1 MPTLDEVAKQPLE
14 QRLERMARA
23 ADDLAAAIAG
33 QSEAALVRRPDLKN
47 WAAKEIICHLRD
59 TEELFIA
66 RLEMIAAMD
75 EPAFGAAGQ
84 GTRALTLDTP
94 DRWAE
99 DRQYLRNDAVH
110 ALGTFRARREGLL
123 AHLRALSPA
132 QWQRGGIHPVRGRM
146 TVDDFVT
153 MIAWHDDNHLDQLR
167 RALIGQP

>member
-1 MPTLDEVAKQPLE
+1 MPTLDEVAKQPLQ
-14 QRLERMARA
+14 QRLERMART

-84 GTRALTLDTP
+84 GARILTIDTP

-99 DRQYLRNDAVH
+99 DRQYLRNDASQ
-110 ALGTFRARREGLL
+110 ALATFRIRREGLL
-123 AHLRALSPA
+123 AHLRALTPA

-146 TVDDFVT
+146 TVADFAT
-153 MIAWHDDNHLDQLR
+153 LIAWHDDNHLDQLR
-167 RALIGQP
+167 RALVGKA

>member
-14 QRLERMARA
+14 QRLERMART

-59 TEELFIA
+59 TEELFMA

-99 DRQYLRNDAVH
+99 DRQYLRNDAGH
-110 ALGTFRARREGLL
+110 ALATFRTRREGLL
-123 AHLRALSPA
+123 DHLRALTPA
-132 QWQRGGIHPVRGRM
+132 QWQRGGIHPVRGRV
-146 TVDDFVT
+146 TVEDFAT
-153 MIAWHDDNHLDQLR
+153 MIAWHDDNHLEQLR
-167 RALIGQP
+167 RALAGTA

>member
-1 MPTLDEVAKQPLE
+1 MPTMEDVAKQPLQ
-14 QRLERMARA
+14 QRLDRMRRT
-23 ADDLAAAIAG
+23 ADDLAAEVAG
-33 QSEAALVRRPDLKN
+33 QSEAALVRRQDLHN

-84 GTRALTLDTP
+84 GARILTIDTP

-99 DRQYLRNDAVH
+99 DRQYLRNDAAH
-110 ALGTFRARREGLL
+110 ALATFRKRREGLL
-123 AHLRALSPA
+123 AHLDGLTPA
-132 QWQRGGIHPVRGRM
+132 QWRRGGLHPVRGRM

-153 MIAWHDDNHLDQLR
+153 TIAWHDDNHLDQLR
-167 RALIGQP
+167 RALIGSV